1 MASALEPVT
10 ALMLLIRA
18 SKSADLVIAPPIA
31 FLMKLNPAYAAEIPR
46 AVLIRLLVADAA

>member
-1 MASALEPVT
+1 MTSALEPVT